1 MTTDP
6 TDPTTPVAPDDPMG
20 STGSTRRMP
29 TVDRAGGDPGPPD
42 PGSPPD
48 HEPVPTL
55 DQGGGGRAGRFWSAR
70 RVPAA
75 LLALV
80 LLGAAGLLLY
90 DIAAVRAGHPA
101 MQWRRSLADGLAE
114 RQLDDVAV
122 LVGAGVAAAIG
133 LWLLLLA
140 LTPGLRDLLP
150 MRRDRTE
157 VRAGLDRTAAALVL
171 RDRAVEV
178 PGVQSVRVRMGRR
191 RAKVRALSHFR
202 GIDDVRTDLEA
213 VLARAVGEL
222 GLAKPPGLSVRVDR
236 PARKG

>member
-1 MTTDP
+1 MTEPGDP
-6 TDPTTPVAPDDPMG
+6 
-20 STGSTRRMP
+20 TGSTRRMP
-29 TVDRAGGDPGPPD
+29 TVDRVGGDPQPPGPATPSAHD
-42 PGSPPD
+42 
-48 HEPVPTL
+48 PVPTL
-55 DQGGGGRAGRFWSAR
+55 EQGGGRAGRFWSAR

-114 RQLDDVAV
+114 RHLDDVAV
-122 LVGAGVAAAIG
+122 LVGAGVAAAVG

-150 MRRDRTE
+150 MRRDRAG

-178 PGVQSVRVRMGRR
+178 PGVQSVRVRMGRKK
-191 RAKVRALSHFR
+191 AKVRALSHFR
-202 GIDDVRTDLEA
+202 ELDDVRNDVDA
-213 VLARAVGEL
+213 VLTTAVREL
-222 GLAKPPGLSVRVDR
+222 GLAKPPGLSVQVHR
-236 PARKG
+236 PAKKG